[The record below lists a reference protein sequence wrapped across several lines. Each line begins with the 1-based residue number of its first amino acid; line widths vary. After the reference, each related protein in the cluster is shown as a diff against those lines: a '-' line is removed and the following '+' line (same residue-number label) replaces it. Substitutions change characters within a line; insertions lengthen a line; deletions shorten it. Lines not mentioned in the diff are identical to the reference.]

1 MIEYTQIPYNT
12 TTIREVILPKG
23 EGNKGNLCYLFTKN
37 FDQSIEL
44 MVGPKNCKARGKYRL
59 YFRNLKYIGKLTNN
73 KIYRINEMNSL
84 TGIKNKLKTDAP
96 MIKFYPI
103 KTGINADET
112 RNMFVD
118 LYKWIEI

>member
-44 MVGPKNCKARGKYRL
+44 MVGPNNCNARGKYRL
-59 YFRNLKYIGKLTNN
+59 
-73 KIYRINEMNSL
+73 
-84 TGIKNKLKTDAP
+84 
-96 MIKFYPI
+96 
-103 KTGINADET
+103 
-112 RNMFVD
+112 
-118 LYKWIEI
+118 